1 MALRR
6 WRGRSEAVSGS
17 APSVLFDE
25 EELVRALHDEH
36 AAALTGF
43 VRKLTGGDQA
53 WTEDV
58 VQETLIRAWR
68 HPKVLDQS
76 EGSARP
82 WLFTVAR
89 RIVVDDWR
97 SKRNRC
103 ESVAEPPDLPVDD
116 DAEATI
122 RAWMIGEALQ
132 RLSRPHREVL
142 VECFYR
148 GRSVAGAAAHLGIP
162 PGTVK
167 SRVHY
172 ALRAL
177 KLVLEEMGVNS

>member
-1 MALRR
+1 
-6 WRGRSEAVSGS
+6 VS
-17 APSVLFDE
+17 DE
-25 EELVRALHDEH
+25 EDLMRALHDQH
-36 AAALTGF
+36 AAALTGY
-43 VRKLTGGDQA
+43 VRSLTGGDQA

-76 EGSARP
+76 AGSARP

-97 SKRNRC
+97 SRQSRR
-103 ESVAEPPDLPVDD
+103 ETASAEPPDVPVEDGT
-116 DAEATI
+116 DATVQ
-122 RAWMIGEALQ
+122 AWMIGEALR
-132 RLSRPHREVL
+132 RLSEAHREVL

-148 GRSVAGAAAHLGIP
+148 GRSVASAAAQLGIP

-167 SRVHY
+167 SRTHY

-177 KLVLEEMGVNS
+177 KLGLDEMGVSS

>member
-1 MALRR
+1 MSTGEVRDNEEAL
-6 WRGRSEAVSGS
+6 
-17 APSVLFDE
+17 L
-25 EELVRALHDEH
+25 RALHDEH

-43 VRKLTGGDQA
+43 VRTLTGGDQA
-53 WTEDV
+53 WTDDV

-68 HPKVLDQS
+68 HPRVLDQS

-97 SKRNRC
+97 AKRSRR
-103 ESVAEPPDLPVDD
+103 ETSAAEPPDIPVEDD
-116 DAEATI
+116 TDATV
-122 RAWMIGEALQ
+122 RAWMIGEAMR
-132 RLSRPHREVL
+132 RLSAAHREVL
-142 VECFYR
+142 LECFYH
-148 GRSVAGAAAHLGIP
+148 GRSVAGAAAVLGIP

-167 SRVHY
+167 SRTHY

-177 KLVLEEMGVNS
+177 KLALEELGVNS